1 MEQVNR
7 DELERAARRIM
18 EMNSKAQ
25 SAVSRRK
32 EIPTPEEETLGRHER
47 ETAPET
53 PITQR
58 AKIHSKNS
66 IFDII
71 NFKNMV
77 GDSDRTLLAGLML
90 LLGGEMADEKLMLAL
105 LYIML

>member
-7 DELERAARRIM
+7 EELERAARRIM
-18 EMNSKAQ
+18 EMNSRAQ
-25 SAVSRRK
+25 SVVKRSRNT
-32 EIPTPEEETLGRHER
+32 ENVEQDTLGKHER
-47 ETAPET
+47 VETT
-53 PITQR
+53 PP
-58 AKIHSKNS
+58 KIMQKSKISPKNS

-77 GDSDRTLLAGLML
+77 ADSDRTLLAGLML

>member
-7 DELERAARRIM
+7 DEFERAARRIM

-25 SAVSRRK
+25 SALSRK
-32 EIPTPEEETLGRHER
+32 R
-47 ETAPET
+47 ETHEKSDEVGKHSVAAATAPIKKE
-53 PITQR
+53 PVSV
-58 AKIHSKNS
+58 AKNS

-71 NFKNMV
+71 NFKNMA
-77 GDSDRTLLAGLML
+77 GDRDRTLLAGLML

>member
-7 DELERAARRIM
+7 DELERAAKRIM
-18 EMNSKAQ
+18 EMNSRARQ
-25 SAVSRRK
+25 AVGASISAKPSPPKHEKEKSQVDIKNISR
-32 EIPTPEEETLGRHER
+32 
-47 ETAPET
+47 
-53 PITQR
+53 Q
-58 AKIHSKNS
+58 KNS

-71 NFKNMV
+71 NFKNFAA
-77 GDSDRTLLAGLML
+77 DSDRTLLSGLML

>member
-1 MEQVNR
+1 MEQVDR

-25 SAVSRRK
+25 SVVTRK
-32 EIPTPEEETLGRHER
+32 SQNPKDKETESGKHER
-47 ETAPET
+47 PHEPQIINKPHT
-53 PITQR
+53 P
-58 AKIHSKNS
+58 AKNS

-71 NFKNMV
+71 NFKNMA

-105 LYIML
+105 LYVML

>member
-7 DELERAARRIM
+7 EELERAARRIM

-25 SAVSRRK
+25 SAVQRRRDK
-32 EIPTPEEETLGRHER
+32 ENAEEDSLGKHEK
-47 ETAPET
+47 AET
-53 PITQR
+53 PPP
-58 AKIHSKNS
+58 KIMQKSKISPKNS

>member
-7 DELERAARRIM
+7 DELEKAAKRIM
-18 EMNSKAQ
+18 EMNSRARQ
-25 SAVSRRK
+25 AVGTSREVKR
-32 EIPTPEEETLGRHER
+32 PPPRHEK
-47 ETAPET
+47 EEKQVDIKN
-53 PITQR
+53 ITRQ
-58 AKIHSKNS
+58 KNS

-71 NFKNMV
+71 NFKNITA
-77 GDSDRTLLAGLML
+77 DADRTLLTGLML

>member
-1 MEQVNR
+1 MEQVDR

-25 SAVSRRK
+25 SIVSRKSQAPK
-32 EIPTPEEETLGRHER
+32 ENQAEAGKHARP
-47 ETAPET
+47 PET
-53 PITQR
+53 PIMNKPR
-58 AKIHSKNS
+58 AQTKNS

-71 NFKNMV
+71 NFKNMA

>member
-7 DELERAARRIM
+7 QELERAARRIM
-18 EMNSKAQ
+18 EMNSRAQ
-25 SAVSRRK
+25 SVVKRTVAK
-32 EIPTPEEETLGRHER
+32 EENEQDSPGKQERVETTP
-47 ETAPET
+47 P
-53 PITQR
+53 
-58 AKIHSKNS
+58 KIIKKGKTSPKNS

-77 GDSDRTLLAGLML
+77 ADSDRTLLAGLML
-90 LLGGEMADEKLMLAL
+90 LLGGDMADEKLMLAL

>member
-1 MEQVNR
+1 MEQVDR

-25 SAVSRRK
+25 SVVSRKREAPEK
-32 EIPTPEEETLGRHER
+32 EVGRHER
-47 ETAPET
+47 PPAP
-53 PITQR
+53 PMIK
-58 AKIHSKNS
+58 ASPKNS

-71 NFKNMV
+71 NFKNMSA
-77 GDSDRTLLAGLML
+77 DSDRTLLAGLML